1 MVTVHKHK
9 DKRKVH
15 PLNLFSGF
23 ILSISEFVKIN
34 HEQDFEIF
42 THNIAGKIKSSK
54 SQY

>member
-1 MVTVHKHK
+1 MVIVHKHK

-15 PLNLFSGF
+15 P
-23 ILSISEFVKIN
+23 ISEFVKIN